1 MRRTPAPGSEGR
13 TAAGP
18 FRGVLVGAT
27 VAALAVAA
35 HGLAGG
41 AWPGSAPLTLLLCAA
56 AGIGA
61 IATLL
66 PVPAGIPSRTALLT
80 SLAAGQLA
88 AHLALSV
95 PAGPDPMAA
104 GRESCGAAGTF
115 LATAGLPDGP
125 MSAAHALATLI
136 CAILIIAAER
146 LYTVVSRAI
155 RTLFGPARPLPPAL
169 HATRWLDQ
177 PSHAHR
183 FLHAGAL
190 GSRAPPMPV

>member
-1 MRRTPAPGSEGR
+1 MYRTPAPGSGGR

-27 VAALAVAA
+27 VATLAVAA

-41 AWPGSAPLTLLLCAA
+41 GWPGSASLTLLLCTA

-66 PVPAGIPSRTALLT
+66 PVPAGTPSRTALLAA
-80 SLAAGQLA
+80 LAAGQSA
-88 AHLALSV
+88 AHLALSL
-95 PAGPDPMAA
+95 PGPDSMAA

-115 LATAGLPDGP
+115 LAAVGLHNGP
-125 MSAAHALATLI
+125 MAAAHALATLV

-155 RTLFGPARPLPPAL
+155 RTIIGPTRPLPPAPR
-169 HATRWLDQ
+169 ATRWLDA
-177 PSHAHR
+177 PAHIHR
-183 FLHAGAL
+183 LPHAGSL

>member
-1 MRRTPAPGSEGR
+1 M
-13 TAAGP
+13 
-18 FRGVLVGAT
+18 LVGAT

-35 HGLAGG
+35 HGSAGG
-41 AWPGSAPLTLLLCAA
+41 GWPGSAPLTLWLCAA

-66 PVPAGIPSRTALLT
+66 PVPAGTPSRTALL
-80 SLAAGQLA
+80 AAVATGQLV

-95 PAGPDPMAA
+95 SAGPDPMAA

-115 LATAGLPDGP
+115 LATASPFGGP
-125 MSAAHALATLI
+125 MAAAHALATLV

-155 RTLFGPARPLPPAL
+155 RTLSGPARPLSPAPR
-169 HATRWLDQ
+169 AARWADRT
-177 PSHAHR
+177 SNIHR
-183 FLHAGAL
+183 LLHAGPP
-190 GSRAPPMPV
+190 GSRAHPMPA

>member
-1 MRRTPAPGSEGR
+1 MRRTPAPGSGGR

-27 VAALAVAA
+27 VATLAVAA

-41 AWPGSAPLTLLLCAA
+41 GWPGSAPLTLLLFAA

-66 PVPAGIPSRTALLT
+66 PAPAGTPSRAALPAA
-80 SLAAGQLA
+80 LAAGQLA

-95 PAGPDPMAA
+95 PAGPDAMAM
-104 GRESCGAAGTF
+104 GRESGGAAGTF
-115 LATAGLPDGP
+115 LAAAGLPSGP
-125 MSAAHALATLI
+125 MAAAHALATLV
-136 CAILIIAAER
+136 CATLIVIAER
-146 LYTVVSRAI
+146 LYTVVSRAV
-155 RTLFGPARPLPPAL
+155 RTITGPARPLPRAGAARWPA
-169 HATRWLDQ
+169 D

-183 FLHAGAL
+183 FLRAGAL
-190 GSRAPPMPV
+190 GSRAPPMPA

>member
-1 MRRTPAPGSEGR
+1 M
-13 TAAGP
+13 
-18 FRGVLVGAT
+18 LVGAT

-56 AGIGA
+56 AGVGA

-66 PVPAGIPSRTALLT
+66 PVPAGTPSRAALLAA
-80 SLAAGQLA
+80 LAAGQLA

-95 PAGPDPMAA
+95 PAGPDPMTA
-104 GRESCGAAGTF
+104 GRDSCGVAGTF
-115 LATAGLPDGP
+115 LATAGLPNGP
-125 MSAAHALATLI
+125 MAAAHALATLV
-136 CAILIIAAER
+136 CAILIAAAER
-146 LYTVVSRAI
+146 LYTVVSRAV
-155 RTLFGPARPLPPAL
+155 RTLIGPAQPLPPAPR
-169 HATRWLDQ
+169 APRWLDE
-177 PSHAHR
+177 PSHVHR